1 MPSKKTKHDLED
13 VTVYCARDRV
23 TKLTLHTHDLRE
35 IHIESTYPRHRHDMM
50 CIGVEEAKKMRDWL
64 DKMIQIEESKRR
76 D

>member
-1 MPSKKTKHDLED
+1 MKRTDLKD
-13 VTVYCARDRV
+13 VTVYCLRDKV

-35 IHIESTYPRHRHDMM
+35 IHIERPSPRYGHAMM